1 MLKIM
6 STAQQL
12 LFDDSPLEPV
22 ELLKL
27 SKCFCVSELSF
38 NSHIWNIVF
47 MLRCQCVSM
56 MPDVK
61 QMMML
66 HN

>member
-27 SKCFCVSELSF
+27 SKCFCTSELSF
-38 NSHIWNIVF
+38 NSQIWKIVF
-47 MLRCQCVSM
+47 MLRRQCLSM
-56 MPDVK
+56 GPDVL
-61 QMMML
+61 Q
-66 HN
+66 